1 MCPCICTCICINR
14 HICFFFFSPVFD
26 YPNVN
31 VTEEKTSFMP
41 NFSQKN
47 VTVSRL
53 KGCVHSM
60 SNFKVSWLEFLL
72 QFKLIWNFVKLVLLK
87 GFVFFFPN
95 KDS

>member
-1 MCPCICTCICINR
+1 MSVHMHMHMHKQTYL
-14 HICFFFFSPVFD
+14 FFFFSPVFD